1 MEDLSLVGTLEPLT
15 GITNM
20 KSFKDNFRTIYNSKS
35 KTNEFPSILTGL
47 IISIFNVGA
56 TLAGIFLTRVGD
68 YAGRKLGITLATT
81 IYILGIFI
89 QIINN
94 QVWYQFM
101 IGRVICGLGVG
112 SNTVLVPMFISESA
126 PINIR
131 GAMTVFFQV
140 LITFGI
146 LMGNVTNFFCVKYL
160 NNSNYSWGIPTALGL
175 FWASL
180 LLIGLIFVPESAEYL
195 AIKKMNEDGARL
207 SFARMNGVSVY
218 HHKTSDFVNRMQD
231 KLFLSTQQ
239 KINRKK
245 WHEFISEKPK
255 LGLRVLIGVLLMA
268 FQQLSGINYFFY
280 YGTMLFEDAGM
291 NNSYIAAI
299 ILSSLNFYIYVCW
312 YLFNRVVGTAILSFI

>member
-1 MEDLSLVGTLEPLT
+1 MVGTLEPLT

-20 KSFKDNFRTIYNSKS
+20 KSFKDNFGTIYNSKS
-35 KTNEFPSILTGL
+35 KTTEFPCILTGL
-47 IISIFNVGA
+47 IISIFNVDG
-56 TLAGIFLTRVGD
+56 TLGSIFLTRVGD
-68 YAGRKLGITLATT
+68 YVRRKLGITLAATV
-81 IYILGIFI
+81 YILGIFI

-101 IGRVICGLGVG
+101 IGRAIYGLGIG

-131 GAMTVFFQV
+131 GGMTVFFQV

-146 LMGNVTNFFCVKYL
+146 LMGNVTNSFCVKYL
-160 NNSNYSWGIPTALGL
+160 NNSNYLWGIPTALGL

-180 LLIGLIFVPESAEYL
+180 LLIALIFVPESAEYL

-207 SFARMNGVSVY
+207 SFARMNDVSVY

-231 KLFLSTQQ
+231 KLLLSTQQ
-239 KINRKK
+239 KINREK
-245 WHEFISEKPK
+245 WHEFISGNPK

-268 FQQLSGINYFFY
+268 FQQLSGINCFFY
-280 YGTMLFEDAGM
+280 YGTMLFEDASM
-291 NNSYIAAI
+291 NNSYTAAI
-299 ILSSLNFYIYVCW
+299 ILSSVNCYIYVCW
-312 YLFNRVVGTAILSFI
+312 YLFSRVVGTTILSFI